1 MNTEFLPAIV
11 EDALEENRSLL
22 PALQRGRASMGQVL
36 AFCHNFRIA
45 GIGKLFLTDDPEP
58 LRWHLHQSGAAF
70 AHFLG
75 GPGQEPPPGSKLH
88 PFLDAIAAKDFSS
101 AEKVA
106 RHARRTWAHGF
117 EYEEDF
123 LFVEFLMQH
132 FFLGGTPEACQNLL
146 LRYEEALQG
155 AEDMRLPVCR
165 ALLNSDPPAFDEA
178 LCLYLDERSL
188 RFELVASRQTQPP
201 ALLLTERHFSVAGLA
216 LLQLAERKHLESAP
230 DHLHVPSTAR
240 AMTGAQPFRP
250 DSWAHIDREWP
261 LTPRT

>member
-22 PALQRGRASMGQVL
+22 PAIQRGRASVGRML

-75 GPGQEPPPGSKLH
+75 GPGQEPPPSSKLH
-88 PFLDAIAAKDFSS
+88 PFLDAIAAGDFSS
-101 AEKVA
+101 AEKMA
-106 RHARRTWAHGF
+106 RHARRAWARGF

-132 FFLGGTPEACQNLL
+132 CLLGAAPEACRNLL
-146 LRYEEALQG
+146 LRYEETLQG
-155 AEDMRLPVCR
+155 AEDTRLPVCR
-165 ALLNSDPPAFDEA
+165 ALQDSDSRAFDEA
-178 LCLYLDERSL
+178 LSLYLEDRSL
-188 RFELVASRQTQPP
+188 LFELVSSRQTQPP
-201 ALLLTERHFSVAGLA
+201 ALLLTERYFSIVGLA
-216 LLQLAERKHLESAP
+216 LLRLAERKHLETAP
-230 DHLHVPSTAR
+230 DYLHVPSTAR
-240 AMTGAQPFRP
+240 AMTGAQPFRS
-250 DSWAHIDREWP
+250 DSWAHISG
-261 LTPRT
+261 

>member
-1 MNTEFLPAIV
+1 MNTEFLPAFV
-11 EDALEENRSLL
+11 EDALEENRALV
-22 PALQRGRASMGQVL
+22 PALQRGRASVGQVL

-75 GPGQEPPPGSKLH
+75 EPGQEPPPGSKLH
-88 PFLDAIAAKDFSS
+88 PFFDAVAAGDFSS
-101 AEKVA
+101 AEKMA
-106 RHARRTWAHGF
+106 RHARRSWARGF

-123 LFVEFLMQH
+123 LFVELLMQH
-132 FFLGGTPEACQNLL
+132 FFLGSPPEACQKLL

-155 AEDMRLPVCR
+155 ADDTRLPVCR
-165 ALLNSDPPAFDEA
+165 ALLDSDSRAFDEA
-178 LCLYLDERSL
+178 LGLYLEDRSL

-201 ALLLTERHFSVAGLA
+201 ALLLTERHFSVVGLA
-216 LLQLAERKHLESAP
+216 LLQLAERKHLETAS

-240 AMTGAQPFRP
+240 ALTGAQPFRP
-250 DSWAHIDREWP
+250 DSWAHIS
-261 LTPRT
+261 T